1 MSLPPL
7 VAESAPLSPAELARY
22 ARHLSLPQI
31 GTSGQRRLKNARVL
45 VVGAGGLGS
54 PALLYLAAAGVG
66 TLGIVDDDVVDSS
79 NLQRQVI
86 HGTAD
91 VGRSKVESARDSVLA
106 VNPHVDVR
114 VHPVRLTAAN
124 ALAVLEGYD
133 LVLDG
138 ADNFATRYL
147 VNDACAILGLP
158 YVWGSIF
165 RFQGQ
170 MSVFWSAPPA
180 GVDAVTYRD
189 LFPSPPPPGT
199 VPSCAEGGVLGALCA
214 TIGSV
219 MATEAVKLVT
229 GSGRT
234 LLGRL
239 AVYDALDLTWRELAV
254 EPDPALEPVT
264 ELVDYDVLCGV
275 PVTTA
280 DRGGVTEQVAGTAA
294 PAATSGLAAAAGRD
308 LTVAELAAAL
318 DAGEDLVVVDVREGY
333 EREIVSIPGSVHVPM
348 DTLLTGR
355 ALEDVPRDRPVVVF
369 CKMGGR
375 SQVVVDAA
383 RSAGLTNVGNLHG
396 GVLAWVREIDPSQ
409 PVY

>member
-7 VAESAPLSPAELARY
+7 VTESAPLSPTELARY

-31 GTSGQRRLKNARVL
+31 GMSGQRRLKNARVL

-54 PALLYLAAAGVG
+54 PSLLYLAAAGVG
-66 TLGIVDDDVVDSS
+66 TIGIVDDDVVDSS

-106 VNPHVDVR
+106 VNPDVDVR
-114 VHPVRLTAAN
+114 LHPVRLTAAN
-124 ALAVLEGYD
+124 ALTVLEGYD

-147 VNDACAILGLP
+147 VNDACTILGLP

-170 MSVFWSAPPA
+170 MSLFWSAPPA

-189 LFPSPPPPGT
+189 LFPTPPPPGT

-214 TIGSV
+214 TVGSV
-219 MATEAVKLVT
+219 MATEAVKLIT
-229 GSGRT
+229 GTGRT

-239 AVYDALDLTWRELAV
+239 AVYDALELTWRELAV
-254 EPDPALEPVT
+254 EPDPALERVT

-275 PVTTA
+275 PGA
-280 DRGGVTEQVAGTAA
+280 TEA
-294 PAATSGLAAAAGRD
+294 PASDAAGRD
-308 LTVAELAAAL
+308 LSVVELAAKLA
-318 DAGEDLVVVDVREGY
+318 AGEDLLLVDVREAY

-348 DTLLTGR
+348 DDLLAGNVL
-355 ALEDVPRDRPVVVF
+355 ADVPRDRPVTF
-369 CKMGGR
+369 YCKMGGR
-375 SQVVVDAA
+375 SQAVVDAVRA
-383 RSAGLTNVGNLHG
+383 AGLTNVGNLHG

-409 PVY
+409 PLY

>member
-1 MSLPPL
+1 MTLPPL
-7 VAESAPLSPAELARY
+7 VAESAPLSPTELARY

-54 PALLYLAAAGVG
+54 PALLYLAAAGIG

-86 HGTAD
+86 HSTAD
-91 VGRSKVESARDSVLA
+91 VGRGKVESARDAVLA

-114 VHPVRLTAAN
+114 LHPVRLTAAN
-124 ALAVLEGYD
+124 ALDVLEGYD

-170 MSVFWSAPPA
+170 MSVFWSAPPV

-189 LFPSPPPPGT
+189 LFPSPPPAGT

-214 TIGSV
+214 TVGSV
-219 MATEAVKLVT
+219 MATEALKLVT
-229 GSGRT
+229 GTGRT

-275 PVTTA
+275 PGTGA
-280 DRGGVTEQVAGTAA
+280 DGASEQVAGTVR
-294 PAATSGLAAAAGRD
+294 PAVPTGPGPGAGRD
-308 LTVAELAAAL
+308 LTVVELAAAL
-318 DAGEDLVVVDVREGY
+318 DAGQDVVVVDVRETY
-333 EREIVSIPGSVHVPM
+333 EREIVSIPGSVHLRM
-348 DTLLTGR
+348 DDLLSGR
-355 ALEDVPRDRPVVVF
+355 ALEEVPRDRPVVVY

-375 SQVVVDAA
+375 SQVVVDAV
-383 RSAGLTNVGNLHG
+383 RSAGLTNVGNLRG

-409 PVY
+409 PAY

>member
-7 VAESAPLSPAELARY
+7 VAESAPLSPSELARY
-22 ARHLSLPQI
+22 ARHMSLPQI
-31 GTSGQRRLKNARVL
+31 GPSGQRRLKNARVL
-45 VVGAGGLGS
+45 VIGAGGLGS

-66 TLGIVDDDVVDSS
+66 TIGIVDDDAVDSS

-86 HGTAD
+86 HGTSD
-91 VGRSKVESARDSVLA
+91 VGRPKVESARDSMLA
-106 VNPHVDVR
+106 VNPDVDVR
-114 VHPVRLTAAN
+114 LHPVRLTAAN
-124 ALAVLEGYD
+124 ALSVLEGYD

-147 VNDACAILGLP
+147 VSDACALLGIP
-158 YVWGSIF
+158 EVWGSIF

-180 GVDAVTYRD
+180 GVAAVTYRD

-264 ELVDYDVLCGV
+264 ALVDYDAFCGV
-275 PVTTA
+275 PPAGSVDGGEEAGPDETGSDRVTVT
-280 DRGGVTEQVAGTAA
+280 GGG
-294 PAATSGLAAAAGRD
+294 PLGRD
-308 LTVAELAAAL
+308 LSVRELAEAL
-318 DAGEDLVVVDVREGY
+318 AGQDLLLVDVREAY

-348 DTLLTGR
+348 DDLLAGS
-355 ALEDVPRDRPVVVF
+355 ALADVPRDRPVAF
-369 CKMGGR
+369 YCKMGGR
-375 SQVVVDAA
+375 SQAVVDAA
-383 RSAGLTNVGNLHG
+383 RGAGLTNVGNVRG

-409 PVY
+409 QLY

>member
-7 VAESAPLSPAELARY
+7 VAESAPLSPTELARY

-86 HGTAD
+86 HSTTD
-91 VGRSKVESARDSVLA
+91 VGRSKVESARDAVHA

-114 VHPVRLTAAN
+114 LHPVRLTAAN
-124 ALAVLEGYD
+124 ALSVLEGYD

-189 LFPSPPPPGT
+189 LFPSPPPAGT

-214 TIGSV
+214 TVGSV
-219 MATEAVKLVT
+219 MATEALKLVT
-229 GSGRT
+229 GTGRT

-239 AVYDALDLTWRELAV
+239 AVYDSLDLTWRELAV

-275 PVTTA
+275 PGTSA
-280 DRGGVTEQVAGTAA
+280 DGASERFAGTVPPA
-294 PAATSGLAAAAGRD
+294 PTGTGPDAGRD
-308 LTVAELAAAL
+308 LTVVELAAAL
-318 DAGEDLVVVDVREGY
+318 DAGQDVVVVDVRETY
-333 EREIVSIPGSVHVPM
+333 EREIVSIPGSVHLRM
-348 DTLLTGR
+348 DDLLTGR
-355 ALEDVPRDRPVVVF
+355 ALEEVPRDRPVVVY

-383 RSAGLTNVGNLHG
+383 RSAGLTNVGNLRG

-409 PVY
+409 PAY